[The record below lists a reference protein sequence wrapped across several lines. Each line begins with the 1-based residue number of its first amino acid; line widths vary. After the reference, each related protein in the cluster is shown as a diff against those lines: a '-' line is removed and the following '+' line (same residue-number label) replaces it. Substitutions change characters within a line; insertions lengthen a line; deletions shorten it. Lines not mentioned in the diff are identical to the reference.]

1 MDTST
6 CQQARLNAG
15 QAPNNSNEAKIAV
28 AALTVVK
35 FIYSEKTK
43 KIEEISLLVL
53 FLLMSLMCHRKFQEY
68 DKDRISN
75 LEYLVR
81 IVS

>member
-1 MDTST
+1 LPI
-6 CQQARLNAG
+6 RHAG

-43 KIEEISLLVL
+43 KKRKNLPLSFIFTDVVD
-53 FLLMSLMCHRKFQEY
+53 MS
-68 DKDRISN
+68 
-75 LEYLVR
+75 
-81 IVS
+81 

>member
-53 FLLMSLMCHRKFQEY
+53 FLLMSLICHSQE
-68 DKDRISN
+68 I
-75 LEYLVR
+75 LGVR
-81 IVS
+81 QRLNIKSGIFS

>member
-1 MDTST
+1 LPIRH
-6 CQQARLNAG
+6 AGPAG

-43 KIEEISLLVL
+43 KIEEISLLV
-53 FLLMSLMCHRKFQEY
+53 FDMS
-68 DKDRISN
+68 
-75 LEYLVR
+75 
-81 IVS
+81 